1 MERPTALLIGE
12 MTFPFHDLEEMGPH
26 IESALGDAAEVTRS
40 TDRDDLIDLSGY
52 DLVVDYL
59 TDSELTDDQLAGLLD
74 FVRDGGGYLGLH
86 CAADLTSVHAGGGEL
101 AHRDEPFPEL
111 RELVGG
117 HFLTHPEQSE
127 FGVDVVAE
135 HPVVDGVTDFEVFD
149 EPYQVTADDDVTV
162 LARMDH
168 PDLDDYPV
176 VWVRP
181 YGDGRVC
188 YASLGHT
195 EEAFENEAYR
205 RLLRN
210 AIGWLVEG

>member
-1 MERPTALLIGE
+1 METPTALVLGE
-12 MTFPFHDLEEMGPH
+12 TTFPFHDLAEMGPH
-26 IESALGDAAEVTRS
+26 VESALGDAADATRS
-40 TDRDDLIDLSGY
+40 TDRDDLLDLSEY

-59 TDSELTDDQLAGLLD
+59 TDSELTDDQLAGLLG

-101 AHRDEPFPEL
+101 EHREEPFPEL

-135 HPVVDGVTDFEVFD
+135 HPVVDGVEDFRVFD
-149 EPYQVTADDDVTV
+149 EPYQVEADDDVTV

-168 PDLDDYPV
+168 PDLESYPV
-176 VWVRP
+176 VWVRE

-195 EEAFENEAYR
+195 AEAFENEAYR

-210 AIGWLVEG
+210 AVGWLVRD